1 VSALLPPDR
10 FKKQPQYAARLN
22 SANELSRY
30 VEQAYFA
37 AGWQLNDAGSARRSL
52 ANTGASLSPGREG
65 PAFKTSGSTSSYF
78 SCLSAA
84 LPRFSLEAFYTPNAA
99 VNQYICGIQEAPNST
114 THDRELRI
122 DSSGKFM
129 FYIYSGGLRQTMSTS
144 NAVVNTPVHLLG
156 ISDGKNIHL
165 YVNGVL
171 EASMAAGEGY
181 GGYASPEFVIG
192 TGQTD
197 AGAQIPGSGWLNYA
211 IYYNK
216 ALSAPEAR
224 ARYDNKYSI
233 LQAPARLLFRAAGT
247 YNLVAT
253 ACIQSNTGSTPTITQ
268 NHAVAAIE
276 SAQANAGGTAAV
288 NEVHRLAGAAG
299 LQGNAASPGAITY
312 SFVLAGGGASQNNI
326 ASNGAIVAI
335 HALVVAKTPQ
345 GNTSGIAGITRNL
358 VVAAAS
364 LSQANAGSTGILA
377 LAPGSG
383 LPVAAPAAQENN
395 TSAGPI
401 IQAHI
406 LAAASFI
413 QRNSIS
419 AGRINGGITVEPA
432 LVVRAAKTISLKK
445 PGIPAGTPDWLKTT
459 MEILTGRR
467 GNRIEAPKFQR
478 LTFSET
484 PTQSECQALY
494 SYTNAVREA
503 LEQVI
508 SRMDG

>member
-1 VSALLPPDR
+1 MSALLLPDR
-10 FKKQPQYAARLN
+10 FKKEPQYAARLN

-37 AGWQLNDAGSARRSL
+37 AGWQLNDAGNARRSL

-78 SCLSAA
+78 SSPSAA
-84 LPRFSLEAFYTPNAA
+84 LYRFSLEAFYTPNVAA
-99 VNQYICGIQEAPNST
+99 NQYICGIQEAPNST

-129 FYIYSGGLRQTMSTS
+129 FYIYSGGLRQAISTS

-165 YVNGVL
+165 YVNGAL
-171 EASMAAGEGY
+171 EASMAAGDAY
-181 GGYASPEFVIG
+181 AGYASPEFVIG

-197 AGAQIPGSGWLNYA
+197 PGVLVPGSGWLNYA

-224 ARYDNKYSI
+224 ARHDNKYSI

-247 YNLVAT
+247 HNLIAT
-253 ACIQSNTGSTPTITQ
+253 ACIQPNTGSIPTITQ

-276 SAQANAGGTAAV
+276 SAQANIGGTPAV
-288 NEVHRLAGAAG
+288 TEVHLLAGAAG
-299 LQGNAASPGAITY
+299 MQGNAASPGVITY

-326 ASNGAIVAI
+326 ASNGAIGAV
-335 HALVVAKTPQ
+335 HALVVAKAPQ
-345 GNTSGIAGITRNL
+345 GNTSGIAGITQNHG
-358 VVAAAS
+358 VAAAS

-377 LAPGSG
+377 PGNG

-395 TSAGPI
+395 TSAGAI

-406 LAAASFI
+406 LAVASFI
-413 QRNSIS
+413 QRNNGS
-419 AGRINGGITVEPA
+419 AGRINGGITVEPT

-445 PGIPAGTPDWLKTT
+445 PGIPAGTPEWLKTT

-467 GNRIEAPKFQR
+467 GNRIEMPKLQR

-484 PTQSECQALY
+484 PTQSECEALY